1 MDNSRILGL
10 PVKDVYDREIG
21 TLVGFEIDPRGMPSK
36 FFIMMPNGGFIKVDG
51 EAVEAGKDYVLL
63 KNFWKIKA
71 ESLIRGVEITRRRLE
86 ALENLRQEHQI
97 PTNIYD
103 ELKGTYLK
111 DMNELSNK
119 VVELSSELSKIQE
132 ELKNR
137 LDTLMRVR
145 SINKV
150 QLSTGEVDEVSY
162 KAAETMLE
170 TNLDI
175 TLLEIKETESIM
187 ARLKNLRQK
196 MSQEVV
202 TQQRVSNFIELL
214 RAINSGNRQR
224 DTDSPLVVRLQ
235 SVMQNQQ

>member
-1 MDNSRILGL
+1 
-10 PVKDVYDREIG
+10 
-21 TLVGFEIDPRGMPSK
+21 
-36 FFIMMPNGGFIKVDG
+36 
-51 EAVEAGKDYVLL
+51 
-63 KNFWKIKA
+63 
-71 ESLIRGVEITRRRLE
+71 LIRGVEITRRRLE

-103 ELKGTYLK
+103 ELRRTYLK

-119 VVELSSELSKIQE
+119 IVELSSELSKIQE

-137 LDTLMRVR
+137 LDTLTRVR
-145 SINKV
+145 SINRV
-150 QLSTGEVDEVSY
+150 QLSTGEVDEISY
-162 KAAETMLE
+162 KAAETMIE
-170 TNLDI
+170 TSLDI

-196 MSQEVV
+196 MSPEVV

-214 RAINSGNRQR
+214 RTINSSNRQR

>member
-1 MDNSRILGL
+1 MDNGRILGL

-63 KNFWKIKA
+63 KNFWKMKA

-97 PTNIYD
+97 PSNIYD
-103 ELKGTYLK
+103 ELRGTYLK

-119 VVELSSELSKIQE
+119 IVELSSELGKMQE
-132 ELKNR
+132 ELKQR
-137 LDTLMRVR
+137 LDTLTRVR

-150 QLSTGEVDEVSY
+150 QLSTGEVDEISY

-175 TLLEIKETESIM
+175 TLLEIKETESIL
-187 ARLKNLRQK
+187 ARLKNMRQK
-196 MSQEVV
+196 MSPEVV

-214 RAINSGNRQR
+214 RAINSSNRQR